1 MRKVNLM
8 NWHTYS
14 IRYMEN
20 AEVFSN
26 PFICEKLSEKT
37 KKSK

>member
-1 MRKVNLM
+1 
-8 NWHTYS
+8 
-14 IRYMEN
+14 MEN

-37 KKSK
+37 KKSKWIELIPLRDWK

>member
-8 NWHTYS
+8 DWHMYY
-14 IRYMEN
+14 IRYIEN
-20 AEVFSN
+20 TEVFSN
-26 PFICEKLSEKT
+26 PFICAKLSEKT